1 MTSRR
6 EQQRLETRQ
15 RLYTAA
21 LQIFRRDGY
30 NECSIEEIA
39 KLAEVSRGTFI
50 STSPPKRG
58 ECSRHCLS
66 MQKRHLSMKSF
77 PWDDQTAIEGVLT
90 QPPQPWPMR
99 SVEPQLWQ
107 AVGLVALRSTAER
120 LNAEPRGI
128 RAELGR
134 RFALAA
140 ERQEV
145 SALVTPQVLADFY
158 LANAFAVAVSW
169 STAPTHP
176 LETVLTGA
184 AYLFLH
190 GVKNPPRWCH
200 RKPPS
205 PLHVGNA
212 LTCQLTAPCNGGGTQ
227 RRDGKNTVPP
237 CGVNPHRRCTLP

>member
-39 KLAEVSRGTFI
+39 KLAGVSRGTFYF
-50 STSPPKRG
+50 
-58 ECSRHCLS
+58 H
-66 MQKRHLSMKSF
+66 F
-77 PWDDQTAIEGVLT
+77 PTKEAVLEALFVDAEAAFVDEIVSLDDQTAIEGVLDT
-90 QPPQPWPMR
+90 AAAAMARRW

-190 GVKNPPRWCH
+190 GVKNPT
-200 RKPPS
+200 
-205 PLHVGNA
+205 PL
-212 LTCQLTAPCNGGGTQ
+212 AP
-227 RRDGKNTVPP
+227 
-237 CGVNPHRRCTLP
+237 